1 MEEKM
6 VREARFEL
14 AQGCPRQPLKLVRL
28 PFRHSR
34 KNIPV
39 NRILHTLICEIS
51 LALRFASERLYLLAF
66 FSSLRIKSCIR
77 KIW

>member
-1 MEEKM
+1 MEKV

-34 KNIPV
+34 TYKRSKRPLY
-39 NRILHTLICEIS
+39 RPQRTELHNYKRN
-51 LALRFASERLYLLAF
+51 LRKTQPFLKKRASDRF
-66 FSSLRIKSCIR
+66 FVP
-77 KIW
+77 

>member
-1 MEEKM
+1 L

-34 KNIPV
+34 TINCTKAYQEQGYF
-39 NRILHTLICEIS
+39 TFIS
-51 LALRFASERLYLLAF
+51 R
-66 FSSLRIKSCIR
+66 
-77 KIW
+77 